1 MAEHDPGS
9 LASLGMTRTLSF
21 EGHAKGSIDQVTVDI
36 EQVVI
41 APDYR
46 NAPPESLAQG
56 EPLKVESPPT
66 AAHVALIG
74 GADRLWVTLGVD
86 HGKQVGLARIAWRF
100 EEVERHWGRLIL
112 CGVPLAGLRAPRDVV
127 VGWQGSK
134 RLPAGVAMFCEAVPI
149 RLNIELADF
158 VLRRAIKHSYHVAP
172 RPFAP

>member
-1 MAEHDPGS
+1 MA
-9 LASLGMTRTLSF
+9 TLSF

-46 NAPPESLAQG
+46 SIPPDHLAQG
-56 EPLKVESPPT
+56 DPLEVETPPT

-74 GADRLWVTLGVD
+74 AADRLWVTLGVD
-86 HGKQVGLARIAWRF
+86 HGGRIGVAHIAWRF

-112 CGVPLAGLRAPRDVV
+112 CGVPLAGLRAPRDVIV
-127 VGWQGSK
+127 SWQGDK
-134 RLPAGVAMFCEAVPI
+134 RLSVGVALFCEAVPV

-158 VLRRAIKHSYHVAP
+158 VLRRTIKHSYHAARKPIAP
-172 RPFAP
+172 

>member
-1 MAEHDPGS
+1 MA
-9 LASLGMTRTLSF
+9 TLSF

-46 NAPPESLAQG
+46 SAPPERLAQG
-56 EPLKVESPPT
+56 NPLEVESPPG

-74 GADRLWVTLGVD
+74 AADRLWVTLAVD
-86 HGKQVGLARIAWRF
+86 HGGRIAVAGIAWRF

-112 CGVPLAGLRAPRDVV
+112 CGVPLAGLRAPRDIIA
-127 VGWQGSK
+127 GWQGSK
-134 RLPAGVAMFCEAVPI
+134 RLPVGVAMFCEAVPV

-158 VLRRAIKHSYHVAP
+158 VLRRTIKHSYHAVRKPIAP
-172 RPFAP
+172 